1 MEAGADV
8 HRVFQGVYESV
19 QFAKLKLLARAL
31 ERAQI
36 FEGGRIVVS
45 YLLRTDFTGVA
56 KKEAAN
62 VPGFGQFFRLAG
74 VAFIDRSNP
83 RKAREAL
90 QPAVEKLLSGTSLV
104 LAPEGT
110 RSATP
115 RLGPFKKGAF
125 HIAMQAQVP
134 MVPIVLRNVGEL
146 MWRGSQTLRGGTIE
160 VCVLP
165 PVDTSDWRRETVSD
179 HVADVRK
186 LFLDTLEHWPTEPDR
201 RPQEVAR

>member
-1 MEAGADV
+1 MV
-8 HRVFQGVYESV
+8 
-19 QFAKLKLLARAL
+19 AK
-31 ERAQI
+31 
-36 FEGGRIVVS
+36 
-45 YLLRTDFTGVA
+45 LLRTDFTGVA